1 MSNTHSVSFGGTGIP
16 QTVLPSEDA
25 SVLADLAAMESLS
38 EEEQLAAAAKV
49 AAANPRSLA
58 SWAALGARGR
68 DTMESYAYY
77 RIGYHRGL
85 DALRQNGWRGSGY
98 VRWEHETNRPFLR
111 CLAGLRACA
120 EQIGETD
127 EVERI
132 ELFLKQLEP
141 SWNELAESV
150 LGP

>member
-1 MSNTHSVSFGGTGIP
+1 MR
-16 QTVLPSEDA
+16 DA
-25 SVLADLAAMESLS
+25 LAGLESLG
-38 EEEQLAAAAKV
+38 EAEQLDAAAAV

-58 SWAALGARGR
+58 AWAALGARGR
-68 DTMESYAYY
+68 STIESYAYY

-111 CLAGLRACA
+111 CLAGLLECA
-120 EQIGETD
+120 DAIGEAD
-127 EVERI
+127 EVERC

-141 SWNELAESV
+141 SWSEIAPSV
-150 LGP
+150 TDR

>member
-1 MSNTHSVSFGGTGIP
+1 MTFGGSGIP
-16 QTVLPSEDA
+16 ETILPAENEVVVA
-25 SVLADLAAMESLS
+25 ELAAMEALA
-38 EEEQLAAAAKV
+38 EGEQLAAAATV

-58 SWAALGARGR
+58 AWAALGARGR
-68 DTMESYAYY
+68 DTIESYAYY

-111 CLAGLRACA
+111 CLAGLHASA
-120 EQIGETD
+120 EAIGEAD

-132 ELFLKQLEP
+132 DLFLRQLEP
-141 SWNELAESV
+141 SWSELASSV
-150 LGP
+150 LDN